1 MDTQQLLELYKESL
15 ESVLKC
21 LQDKKCSADE
31 FGKQQELQKKIP
43 SQTECEDTAYK
54 GFVNT
59 SKLVGELLDA
69 HVRLVI
75 IIYCI

>member
-31 FGKQQELQKKIP
+31 FGKLPELQKKFP
-43 SQTECEDTAYK
+43 SQTECEDIAYK

-59 SKLVGELLDA
+59 SKLVGELLEA

-75 IIYCI
+75 IIYCT